1 MRRHAFC
8 INLGDSFERSGT
20 YVYIVLIL
28 VTLFLIALTLF
39 SHCRGCTEVPGIPRS
54 LSGDLQAP
62 GEIEGG
68 REEKGMEGRRK
79 RGGGRREREKEREGG
94 KESGERRE
102 RERGGGDTW

>member
-68 REEKGMEGRRK
+68 RKERERKGE
-79 RGGGRREREKEREGG
+79 RERERERRKKREREGKRAE
-94 KESGERRE
+94 KEE
-102 RERGGGDTW
+102 RERGGGKDTW